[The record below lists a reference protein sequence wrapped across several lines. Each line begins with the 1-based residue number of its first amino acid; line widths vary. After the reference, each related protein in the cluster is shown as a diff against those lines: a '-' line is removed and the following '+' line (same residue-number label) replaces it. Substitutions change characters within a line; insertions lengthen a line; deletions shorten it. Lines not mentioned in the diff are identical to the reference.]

1 MSYRK
6 KVKEEVSDIVDIQY
20 QNKFAQIVSLVAPCR
35 LFGILGRGSAKT
47 TDIQVERLI
56 DIMYDMPGAPCA
68 WVADTFSNLT
78 ANVLPAVLEGLERKG
93 FREGVHYVI
102 EKEPPTFTDKE
113 KEALPDWLRPH
124 FWKPFNKLVSYKRTI
139 VFFTGMNVRFGS
151 LDRPSSLAGA
161 SVVHLFGDEAKYF
174 KEEKIANQLKAVR
187 GYRTQ
192 YGHSVFYRGVTFTS
206 DIADPSHIGEYDWM
220 QKEIKNMNV
229 DKVLLIMKVGLV
241 YNEALQ
247 EFVVA
252 KEQWRKT
259 PNRETATICKNKL
272 QVANLWKARWTELR
286 KMDDARTFFLRAS
299 SYVNVD
305 ILTEGWFADAIAA
318 DFNDLRTAILS
329 CKPSLKSGD
338 RFYAALGEQ
347 HFYKD
352 GIDEEAYD
360 RVGLLE
366 KEDCRVLKYLNLHK
380 PLQLGIDFGNMCSLS
395 IAQDDSIHGRDCL
408 RVVKFLY
415 TLAPEYLIDL
425 GEKFREYFAP
435 MANKTV
441 HLYYDRA
448 GNNYKMVQKDQATE
462 FKKAIERDRDGRR
475 TGWVVIMESLGQG
488 NIGQPEEYHFMQT
501 ILSDVNPHLPRVL
514 IDYYAAK
521 HLRLSLQGARTKVKS
536 GVVFKDK
543 SSEHLPIEQL
553 PSHSTNPSDS
563 FKYLVMTKQRRRI
576 AKGRV
581 PVPSAIGDPQFG
593 K

>member
-6 KVKEEVSDIVDIQY
+6 KVKAEVSDIVDVQY
-20 QNKFAQIVSLVAPCR
+20 QNKFAQIASLVGPCR

-93 FREGVHYVI
+93 FREGIHYVI

-139 VFFTGMNVRFGS
+139 IFFTGMNVRFGS
-151 LDRPSSLAGA
+151 LDRPSSLAGS

-192 YGHSVFYRGVTFTS
+192 YGHSVYYRGVTFTS

-220 QKEIKNMNV
+220 RKEARNMNI
-229 DKVLLIMKVGLV
+229 DKILLIMKVGLV

-247 EFVVA
+247 EFIVA
-252 KEQWRKT
+252 KQEYQKN
-259 PNRETATICKNKL
+259 PTAANATTYKNKL
-272 QVANLWKARWTELR
+272 KTANLWKARWVELR
-286 KMDDARTFFLRAS
+286 RMDDARTFFLRAS

-360 RVGLLE
+360 QLGLLD
-366 KEDCRVLKYLNLHK
+366 KEDCRVLKYLNLYK
-380 PLQLGIDFGNMCSLS
+380 PLHLGIDFGNMCSLS
-395 IAQDDSIHGRDCL
+395 VAQEDRVQGRECL
-408 RVVKFLY
+408 RVLKFLH
-415 TLAPEYLIDL
+415 TLAPEYLVEL
-425 GEKFREYFAP
+425 GEKFRNYFAP
-435 MANKTV
+435 MQNKTV
-441 HLYYDRA
+441 HLFYDRA
-448 GNNYKMVQKDQATE
+448 GNSYKMVQKDQATE
-462 FKKAIERDRDGRR
+462 FKRAIERDKDGKR
-475 TGWVVIMESLGQG
+475 TGWTVILESIGQG
-488 NIGQPEEYHFMQT
+488 NIGQPEEYDFMLKL
-501 ILSDVNPHLPRVL
+501 LSGSNPRLPIIL

-521 HLRLSLQGARTKVKS
+521 HLRQSLEGARTKIKS

-543 SSEHLPIEQL
+543 RSEQL
-553 PSHSTNPSDS
+553 PIDQLPSQSTNPSDS
-563 FKYLVMTKQRRRI
+563 FKYLLMTKQRRKI
-576 AKGRV
+576 AKGKV
-581 PVPSAIGDPQFG
+581 PIAGTFADPSIV
-593 K
+593 